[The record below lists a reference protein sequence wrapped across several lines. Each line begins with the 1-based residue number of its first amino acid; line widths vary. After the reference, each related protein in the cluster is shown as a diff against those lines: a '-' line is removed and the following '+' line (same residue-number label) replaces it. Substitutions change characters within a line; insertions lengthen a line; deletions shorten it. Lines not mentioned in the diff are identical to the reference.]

1 MVALVAVVAAALVA
15 LRSAR
20 QVLEPGPLVQVL
32 VQRVQVLVQV
42 LEAQQEPL
50 GAA

>member
-1 MVALVAVVAAALVA
+1 LAAVASAAVA
-15 LRSAR
+15 LRLAR
-20 QVLEPGPLVQVL
+20 QVLEPGPLVLVQVQ

-42 LEAQQEPL
+42 LEAQQGPL